1 MKTKYEKPA
10 AKTIELYQ
18 RTTLLGT
25 SLKTGLQKSDDY
37 EKPEDQESEL
47 FTF

>member
-18 RTTLLGT
+18 RVMLLQA
-25 SLKTGLQKSDDY
+25 SDKRGLQKSDDY
-37 EKPEDQESEL
+37 EKETEDV